1 MTAPATATDPHPD
14 APDLVID
21 LADRAP
27 AEWLDAL
34 DDLGEE
40 HGYFQSLGPAHHAL
54 FIDAGRSLL
63 VTFESQ
69 EAARRNPGAA
79 PRGLD
84 YVTRNGWSLMA
95 FLSDGDTWFRDPAI
109 WRTIDRLIDDGF
121 FEEFDQVLF
130 YGEGP
135 AGYAACAYSV
145 AAPGARVLALRPQA
159 TLDPEVAGWDRR
171 FLSARRRDFRS
182 RYGFAPDMLDGSAQA
197 HVLYDPQNLND
208 AMHAALYRRVNVALL
223 PCPQAGTK
231 LEPLLDQMRMTA
243 PLIESAMAGQLT
255 RAQFARL
262 WRARRQ
268 NPTWLRGLLRRA
280 ELAGRPGLAAIVAHH
295 GQKTRDANWFTR
307 KLAEL
312 APDHARESESTAA
325 E

>member
-1 MTAPATATDPHPD
+1 MTAPATANEPHPD
-14 APDLVID
+14 APDLVYD
-21 LADRAP
+21 LADHAP
-27 AEWLDAL
+27 ADWLAAL

-40 HGYFQSLGPAHHAL
+40 HGYFQRLGPAHHAL

-84 YVTRNGWSLMA
+84 FVTRHGWSLMA

-159 TLDPEVAGWDRR
+159 TLDPEVTGWDRR
-171 FLSARRRDFRS
+171 YVASRRRDFRS
-182 RYGFAPDMLDGSAQA
+182 RYGFAPDMLDGAAQA

-223 PCPQAGTK
+223 PCPQAGAK
-231 LEPLLDQMRMTA
+231 LEPLLDQMRLTA
-243 PLIESAMAGQLT
+243 PLIESAMSGTLT
-255 RAQFARL
+255 RAHFARL

-268 NPTWLRGLLRRA
+268 NPSWLRALLRRA
-280 ELAGRPGLAAIVAHH
+280 ELAGRPGLAAIVAQH
-295 GQKTRDANWFTR
+295 GQNTRDANWFTR

-312 APDHARESESTAA
+312 APGHARESESTAA

>member
-1 MTAPATATDPHPD
+1 
-14 APDLVID
+14 
-21 LADRAP
+21 
-27 AEWLDAL
+27 
-34 DDLGEE
+34 
-40 HGYFQSLGPAHHAL
+40 
-54 FIDAGRSLL
+54 
-63 VTFESQ
+63 
-69 EAARRNPGAA
+69 
-79 PRGLD
+79 
-84 YVTRNGWSLMA
+84 MA

-159 TLDPEVAGWDRR
+159 TLDPEVTGWDRR
-171 FLSARRRDFRS
+171 FLPARRRDFRS

-223 PCPQAGTK
+223 PCPQTGTK
-231 LEPLLDQMRMTA
+231 VEPLLDQMHLTT
-243 PLIESAMAGQLT
+243 PLIESAMSGALT
-255 RAQFARL
+255 RVSFARL
-262 WRARRQ
+262 WRARRS
-268 NPTWLRGLLRRA
+268 NPAYLRALLRRA
-280 ELAGRPGLAAIVAHH
+280 ELAGRPCLATIVARH
-295 GQKTRDANWFTR
+295 GQATRDVNWFTR

-312 APDHARESESTAA
+312 APAQLPESESTAA